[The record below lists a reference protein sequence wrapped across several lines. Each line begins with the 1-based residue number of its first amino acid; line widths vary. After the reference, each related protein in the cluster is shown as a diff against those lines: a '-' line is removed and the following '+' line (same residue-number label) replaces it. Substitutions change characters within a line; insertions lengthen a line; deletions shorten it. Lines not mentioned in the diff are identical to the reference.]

1 MSIQVKRNLLGR
13 IDDDVFRG
21 VVQQL
26 DGLAFLSRRNCSLKG
41 GVPIGANLGNCRC
54 NAIRA
59 IGVLGASKSVGEI
72 TRGNRLVERTN

>member
-1 MSIQVKRNLLGR
+1 MTVQVERDLLGR
-13 IDDDVFRG
+13 FDGDVFRG

-26 DGLAFLSRRNCSLKG
+26 NGLTFLSRRNCSLKA
-41 GVPIGANLGNCRC
+41 GVPIGANLGNRRC

-72 TRGNRLVERTN
+72 TRGNRLVERTT